1 MELELRGVAAVTI
14 VTDTFRP
21 LALAQ
26 ARSRGHAGLALIV
39 VSHPVGGLR
48 PDELA
53 GRAAEAVAQLAP
65 AQRPAE

>member
-1 MELELRGVAAVTI
+1 VTI

-21 LALAQ
+21 LAVAQ

-48 PDELA
+48 PAELA
-53 GRAAEAVAQLAP
+53 GRVAEAIAQLASAP
-65 AQRPAE
+65 RPAE